1 MNIPT
6 PPAPDPSQLPA
17 WPRRAVVGV
26 VGVAAAAAGVGL
38 ASWRL
43 GLSEPGDATAG
54 SAFWTSEFETPAG
67 AKLDMRR
74 FKGQRLFLNFWA
86 TWCPPCVE
94 ELPLID
100 SYFSASST
108 KSLQFLALALDK
120 PEAVKAFL
128 ARRPLK
134 MPVAIAAVGGLDLA
148 KSMGNLVGGLPF
160 TVILDAQGRIVQ
172 RKMGPVLEAELKAWT
187 L

>member
-1 MNIPT
+1 MHTPT
-6 PPAPDPSQLPA
+6 PPPSDPSPPAA
-17 WPRRAVVGV
+17 WPRRAVFGV
-26 VGVAAAAAGVGL
+26 VGVAAAAAGIGL
-38 ASWRL
+38 ASRRL
-43 GLSEPGDATAG
+43 GLSEVGDVTAW
-54 SAFWTSEFETPAG
+54 SALWTSEFETPAG
-67 AKLDMRR
+67 AKLDMRTLQG
-74 FKGQRLFLNFWA
+74 KRLLLNFWA

-100 SYFSASST
+100 SYFSASSS

-120 PEAVKAFL
+120 PEAVKAFV

-172 RKMGPVLEAELKAWT
+172 RKMGPVLETELKAWT

>member
-1 MNIPT
+1 MTKRTCLVLLLIAALLLALGCAKT
-6 PPAPDPSQLPA
+6 PEAPATEAAPA
-17 WPRRAVVGV
+17 ETGDHSGITFTASDLDGNEITEAYMHGNRVTVV
-26 VGVAAAAAGVGL
+26 
-38 ASWRL
+38 
-43 GLSEPGDATAG
+43 
-54 SAFWTSEFETPAG
+54 
-67 AKLDMRR
+67 
-74 FKGQRLFLNFWA
+74 NFWA

-172 RKMGPVLEAELKAWT
+172 RKMGPVLEVELKAWT